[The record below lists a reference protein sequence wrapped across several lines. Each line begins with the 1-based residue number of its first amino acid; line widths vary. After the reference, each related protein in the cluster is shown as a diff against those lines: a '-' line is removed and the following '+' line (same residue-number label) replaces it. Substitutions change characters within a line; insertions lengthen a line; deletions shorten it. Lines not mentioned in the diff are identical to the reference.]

1 MPMTSDVRVFSNVNE
16 LYAKVAKAFI
26 RKLTELSEQRSRI
39 QLGVAGGSIATKLFP
54 MVTQLLDAHPELA
67 QEWVPIHI
75 WLVDERHVP
84 LSSLDRTS
92 TLVRKYLTDKYPI
105 FILHDVPTPDVCP
118 DPFAAA
124 RAYERDLLETFTP
137 SQVSDDP
144 VMAKAQTIRL
154 DFALLGMGP
163 DGHFASLFPSHES
176 LQANGLVTA
185 ETDSPKPPAT
195 RVTMTLELLR
205 RTQVSWFVVTGA
217 DKAPALAHA
226 VHGADYREVP
236 ASAMNQ
242 VGTTW
247 WCDTLAAVR
256 VNPLR

>member
-1 MPMTSDVRVFSNVNE
+1 MPMNSDVRVFSNVNE

-26 RKLTELSEQRSRI
+26 RKISELSQQRSRI

-54 MVTQLLDAHPELA
+54 MVAQLLEAHPELVA
-67 QEWVPIHI
+67 DWAPVHI

-84 LSSLDRTS
+84 LDSPERTSSLVRTH
-92 TLVRKYLTDKYPI
+92 LTDRFPI
-105 FILHDVPTPDVCP
+105 FILHDVPTPQQFP

-124 RAYERDLLETFTP
+124 RAYELDLVATFTP
-137 SQVSDDP
+137 SQLGAHP
-144 VMAKAQTIRL
+144 VMAKAQAIRL

-176 LQANGLVTA
+176 LQAGELVTA
-185 ETDSPKPPAT
+185 ELDSPKPPAQ
-195 RVTMTLELLR
+195 RVTLTLDFLR
-205 RTQVSWFVVTGA
+205 RTQVAWFVVTGA

-226 VHGADYREVP
+226 VHGADFREVP

-242 VGTTW
+242 VGTVW
-247 WCDTLAAVR
+247 WCDAPAAAR
-256 VNPLR
+256 VNLLR